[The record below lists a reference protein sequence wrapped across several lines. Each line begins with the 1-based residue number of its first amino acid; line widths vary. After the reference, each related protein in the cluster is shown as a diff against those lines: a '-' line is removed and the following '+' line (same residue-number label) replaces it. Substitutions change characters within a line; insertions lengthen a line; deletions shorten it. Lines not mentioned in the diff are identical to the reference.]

1 MTKWVTKKLGEICT
15 IHGRIGFRGYT
26 TDDLVEKGYGAI
38 TFSPSDII
46 DFKLNY
52 EDCDYISWAKYEESP
67 EIKIYNGDI
76 LFCKTA
82 SIGKCAIVDGLK
94 EKATINPQFVVLK
107 NITCDPTYLYYKL
120 ISYDFQT
127 QVQGITGGST
137 IKTMSQEKLGL
148 EPIVFPALPDG
159 TPDLTEQRRIAGILS
174 SADGAIA
181 ASEALIAKYRN
192 IKRGLLT
199 TLLQPKEGWKK
210 VKLGECLKQK
220 PDYGINAPA
229 VAYDNNLPT
238 YLRITDITEDG
249 YYSKNDVVSVA
260 DPDAYKYKMEEGDLV
275 FARTG
280 ASVGKTYLYNPQDG
294 ILVFA
299 GFLIRVKTDENI
311 LLSSFFKYQ
320 TQTQQYKNWI
330 ANNSMR
336 TGQPGINGNEYET
349 FSFYLPYKNGQP
361 DLTEQRRI
369 AEILSSVDAKIAAEE
384 MVVEKYKGVKKGL
397 MEEMMGS
404 GKIF

>member
-1 MTKWVTKKLGEICT
+1 MTKWVTKN
-15 IHGRIGFRGYT
+15 F
-26 TDDLVEKGYGAI
+26 DDFFDMLP
-38 TFSPSDII
+38 TNTLSRD
-46 DFKLNY
+46 KLNDQFGTY
-52 EDCDYISWAKYEESP
+52 QNIHYGDVLIKYPFCLDCSNNEIPYINEGENFNKTELKEGDVVFADTAEDD
-67 EIKIYNGDI
+67 
-76 LFCKTA
+76 TV
-82 SIGKCAIVDGLK
+82 GKCVEVLNIGDRKIVSGLH
-94 EKATINPQFVVLK
+94 
-107 NITCDPTYLYYKL
+107 TYLCRPKL
-120 ISYDFQT
+120 KMAPGYLGYFLNSDAFHNQLLRYIA
-127 QVQGITGGST
+127 GSKVSSVNKT
-137 IKTMSQEKLGL
+137 SIKNTCIFYPES
-148 EPIVFPALPDG
+148 
-159 TPDLTEQRRIAGILS
+159 LTEQRRIAGILS

-369 AEILSSVDAKIAAEE
+369 AEILSSVDAKIVAEE
-384 MVVEKYKGVKKGL
+384 KVVEKYKGVKKGL
-397 MEEMMGS
+397 MEEMLGRE
-404 GKIF
+404 KINN